1 MQRRSN
7 HSWKRSALIVLCV
20 FLALVLLL
28 LVGATIWIEY
38 MLGRIKN
45 PEQQATL
52 SMEEI
57 ASILNETDATNPDF
71 TGPEVNPED
80 VTMPQGPVEII
91 QTGEEVINILLV
103 GQDTR
108 DGHRAHS
115 DAMILCT
122 INKRT
127 KTLTMTSFMRD
138 MYLRIPGYG
147 KQRIN
152 VAYLV
157 GGFPM
162 LDNTLKENFGVV
174 VDRNIEVDFSAFQK
188 CVDLVGGV
196 DINLTTAEA
205 EYLNRRGNW
214 DVEENQGWQLKE
226 GVNCLTGSQALA
238 YSRIRAIGDDFGRTS
253 RQRTVLNALLEK
265 AKHMDLGTLYSLMD
279 AVVPMLTTDMQDSE
293 IIGYVMELAPLL
305 SELKVVN
312 QRIPADGTYSFARVD
327 GMEVILP
334 NFEKN
339 WQLLQDTIGGE

>member
-1 MQRRSN
+1 MQRRRN
-7 HSWKRSALIVLCV
+7 CSWKRSALIVLCA

-38 MLGRIKN
+38 MLGRIKS
-45 PEQQATL
+45 PEQQVTL
-52 SMEEI
+52 SMDEI

-71 TGPEVNPED
+71 TGPEVDPDD

-108 DGHRAHS
+108 NGHRAHS

-147 KQRIN
+147 NQRIN

-162 LDNTLKENFGVV
+162 LDNTLKENFGEMRGSGRRCGYFP
-174 VDRNIEVDFSAFQK
+174 D
-188 CVDLVGGV
+188 C
-196 DINLTTAEA
+196 
-205 EYLNRRGNW
+205 RRGGIP
-214 DVEENQGWQLKE
+214 QP
-226 GVNCLTGSQALA
+226 
-238 YSRIRAIGDDFGRTS
+238 
-253 RQRTVLNALLEK
+253 QRK
-265 AKHMDLGTLYSLMD
+265 LGC
-279 AVVPMLTTDMQDSE
+279 
-293 IIGYVMELAPLL
+293 
-305 SELKVVN
+305 
-312 QRIPADGTYSFARVD
+312 
-327 GMEVILP
+327 
-334 NFEKN
+334 
-339 WQLLQDTIGGE
+339 GGESGLAAEGRCQLPYRLAGTGLFQNSGDR

>member
-1 MQRRSN
+1 
-7 HSWKRSALIVLCV
+7 
-20 FLALVLLL
+20 
-28 LVGATIWIEY
+28 
-38 MLGRIKN
+38 
-45 PEQQATL
+45 
-52 SMEEI
+52 
-57 ASILNETDATNPDF
+57 
-71 TGPEVNPED
+71 
-80 VTMPQGPVEII
+80 
-91 QTGEEVINILLV
+91 
-103 GQDTR
+103 
-108 DGHRAHS
+108 
-115 DAMILCT
+115 
-122 INKRT
+122 
-127 KTLTMTSFMRD
+127 MRD